1 MFCPNCGKEITGG
14 NRFCG
19 NCGHQIS
26 SGKPKSSA
34 ALNSKRLLIVA
45 VAVIVVLLAVLAIL
59 LFRTGEDG
67 ENDRRG
73 QDTDE
78 SVEEENAKTDL
89 EDAIVGTWTNSD
101 GVGLTFTA
109 GGTLRL
115 SGFGLSLGGD
125 TFKYEVQDENT
136 IYITADNALG
146 LGFDATYGIVGDTL
160 FIQLAEYSFELT
172 KK

>member
-78 SVEEENAKTDL
+78 PVEEENVKTDP
-89 EDAIVGTWTNSD
+89 DAIVGTWTNSD